1 MVVDSAVSARAIYE
15 ESFEVACRSLGFSPT
30 AIELL
35 SLSSREIRAEL
46 PLVRDDGSLAVFN
59 AYRVQHH
66 NARGPYKGGLRYS
79 PEVTLDEVR
88 GLAALMTLKAA
99 LVEIPFGGAKGGID
113 CDPTLLSDRELEQL
127 TRKFVQKF
135 HRLIGPNLDIPA
147 PDMGTNAQVMAW
159 IHDEYSKIYGY
170 SPAVVTGKPVSV
182 GGSVGRE
189 EATGRGVA
197 KVVATV
203 ADRRGESLEGRTVA
217 IQGFGNVGT
226 HAAAALSELGMRIV
240 AVSDREGGVH
250 REGGIPIEELVAI
263 AGHGGPVA
271 ALEGAAVSN
280 ADLLTLDV
288 DLLVPAAIGGVIT
301 AENADRVR
309 ARMVAE
315 AANGPVTARADL
327 ILAER
332 GVAVIP
338 DILANAGGV
347 IVSYFEWVQNLQQ
360 VAWSLA
366 EVDGQL
372 TTRLVTATDAVLE
385 DAEGAGVSWRMAA
398 YRIAAARV
406 HAAFFISGF

>member
-1 MVVDSAVSARAIYE
+1 MVVDNASVRATYE
-15 ESFEVACRSLGFSPT
+15 EFFETACRSLDFT
-30 AIELL
+30 DTTIELL

-46 PLVRDDGSLAVFN
+46 PLVRDDGSLEVFN
-59 AYRVQHH
+59 GYRVQHH

-79 PEVTLDEVR
+79 REVGLDEMR

-113 CDPTLLSDRELEQL
+113 CDPTLLSSRELEQL

-135 HRLIGPNLDIPA
+135 HRVIGPNLDIPA

-189 EATGRGVA
+189 EATGRGLA
-197 KVVATV
+197 KVVATI
-203 ADRRGESLEGRTVA
+203 ADRQGLAVGDRTVA
-217 IQGFGNVGT
+217 IQGLGNVGT
-226 HAAAALSELGMRIV
+226 HAAAALADLGMRIV
-240 AVSDREGGVH
+240 AVSDRDGGVH
-250 REGGIPIEELVAI
+250 REAGFGIEELMAS
-263 AGHGGPVA
+263 AGRRAPVS
-271 ALEGAAVSN
+271 ALWGEPISN

-288 DLLVPAAIGGVIT
+288 DLLVPAAIGGVVT

-315 AANGPVTARADL
+315 GANSPVTARADR
-327 ILAER
+327 ILTER
-332 GVAVIP
+332 GIPVIP

-360 VAWSLA
+360 VAWSRD
-366 EVDGQL
+366 EVDGKL
-372 TTRLVTATDAVLE
+372 AERLVTATDAVLE
-385 DAEGAGVSWRMAA
+385 DAELVGVTWRIAA

-406 HAAFFISGF
+406 QAAFFISGF

>member
-1 MVVDSAVSARAIYE
+1 
-15 ESFEVACRSLGFSPT
+15 
-30 AIELL
+30 
-35 SLSSREIRAEL
+35 
-46 PLVRDDGSLAVFN
+46 
-59 AYRVQHH
+59 
-66 NARGPYKGGLRYS
+66 
-79 PEVTLDEVR
+79 
-88 GLAALMTLKAA
+88 MTLKAA

-347 IVSYFEWVQNLQQ
+347 IVSYFEWVQNLQHVTWDEEK
-360 VAWSLA
+360 VATELERTMHEA
-366 EVDGQL
+366 YQKVAQL
-372 TTRLVTATDAVLE
+372 SRSRNLPMRT
-385 DAEGAGVSWRMAA
+385 AA
-398 YRIAAARV
+398 YVLAIGRV
-406 HAAFFISGF
+406 GKATVLRGI